1 MLRLVTA
8 ISGLVLLWAVFY
20 VGGRPAAPVIEE
32 DVRLRTSQ
40 GIRNAGYDSV
50 AVEVDGRD
58 VTLQGKL
65 RWKIPDRIFHRRR
78 R

>member
-58 VTLQGKL
+58 VTLQGTVPAQSD
-65 RWKIPDRIFHRRR
+65 IDAAA
-78 R
+78 